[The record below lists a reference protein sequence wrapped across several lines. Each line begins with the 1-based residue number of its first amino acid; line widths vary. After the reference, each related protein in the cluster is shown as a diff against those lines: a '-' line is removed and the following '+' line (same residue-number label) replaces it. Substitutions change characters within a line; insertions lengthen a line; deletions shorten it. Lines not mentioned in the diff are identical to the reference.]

1 MAGPG
6 DETAAGEAGRDH
18 LRASHAD
25 REQVIEALKDAFV
38 QGRLTRAELGARAG
52 LALAARTYADLV
64 VLTADIPAA
73 PAAAGRA
80 RPSARVR
87 RRPLARA
94 AAWSGGCLVI
104 AVPAFWVAGYTDPFG
119 PWRGVMV
126 ALFVGALW
134 TAVGIMGYALFTA
147 WDQKSPRRQLPPRPG
162 GHALDGQRH
171 GGTGQGPAPP
181 PPRTGQPRTDL
192 RAHQPPQHR
201 QHTPTRAGRAPRGTR
216 HGLTPAKPAPRPR
229 PLLPGWRPPVPCPV
243 FGSGG
248 DGHGDRARARDRL

>member
-6 DETAAGEAGRDH
+6 DEIAAGKAGRGH

-25 REQVIEALKDAFV
+25 REQVIGTLKAAFV
-38 QGRLTRAELGARAG
+38 QGMLTKDEMDARAG
-52 LALAARTYADLV
+52 LALAARTYADLA

-73 PAAAGRA
+73 PAAAGPA
-80 RPSARVR
+80 RPSVRVR

-147 WDQKSPRRQLPPRPG
+147 RDQKSPRRQLPPRPG
-162 GHALDGQRH
+162 GHALDAGRRGAPGSGH
-171 GGTGQGPAPP
+171 GPVPP
-181 PPRTGQPRTDL
+181 GPRTGQARADL

-216 HGLTPAKPAPRPR
+216 PAP
-229 PLLPGWRPPVPCPV
+229 GT
-243 FGSGG
+243 
-248 DGHGDRARARDRL
+248 A

>member
-6 DETAAGEAGRDH
+6 DEIAAGKAGRGH

-25 REQVIEALKDAFV
+25 REQVIGTLKAAFV
-38 QGRLTRAELGARAG
+38 QGMLTKDELDARAG
-52 LALAARTYADLV
+52 QALASRTYADLAA
-64 VLTADIPAA
+64 LTTDIPPTSAA
-73 PAAAGRA
+73 ARPERPPAAAC
-80 RPSARVR
+80 

-94 AAWSGGCLVI
+94 AAGSGGCLGI
-104 AVPAFWVAGYTDPFG
+104 AFAAMQVHRLADPGNTPGTLPGSLALPSFL
-119 PWRGVMV
+119 V
-126 ALFVGALW
+126 AL
-134 TAVGIMGYALFTA
+134 TAVFAALFIVIYGVATSLE
-147 WDQKSPRRQLPPRPG
+147 QRRSRRQLPPRPGPG

-216 HGLTPAKPAPRPR
+216 PAP
-229 PLLPGWRPPVPCPV
+229 GT
-243 FGSGG
+243 
-248 DGHGDRARARDRL
+248 A